1 MVFAHER
8 VDGTLRWAWCSAED
22 VVPNVVGATEQLV
35 YALVTKDNRSDDT
48 KSVGRLVALDADTGA
63 ERWSLDVG
71 PRPMMA
77 AGALDG
83 GGVLVVLAQGDSALL
98 GVDAID
104 GSVRWRL
111 DGRYQW
117 PAIANEP
124 VVIVSDV
131 SVVPQGGGPVTL
143 GPDGSPPPLM
153 MGQGYSG
160 FDRTS
165 GTKLWS
171 TMVMAPQELD
181 GGGFPFGAIDGD
193 VAVVGPGA
201 AGIDAMT
208 GAALWSA
215 DEAPAGAATG
225 YGGSVVFAGQEG
237 PVTAVNISSGDVLWT
252 APGKAPY
259 DDQVAVGDAAVYVL
273 DGTDIVAYELK
284 SGTVR
289 WRQPQ
294 DPTQLTQPW
303 RAVEGEVFTMWW
315 NLEARAADT
324 GAVRWATGYPTKTD
338 PVDGPR
344 MTSIAANST
353 IVAVGFVS
361 GSLGGD

>member
-8 VDGTLRWAWCSAED
+8 ANGTLRWARCSAED
-22 VVPNVVGATEQLV
+22 LVPNVVGATEQLV
-35 YALVTKDNRSDDT
+35 YALLTKENRSDYS
-48 KSVGRLVALDADTGA
+48 KSVGRLVAVDADTGA
-63 ERWSLDVG
+63 ERWSLDIG
-71 PRPMMA
+71 PSPMVA
-77 AGALDG
+77 DGALDG

-98 GVDAID
+98 GIDAAD

-111 DGRYQW
+111 DGMYQW
-117 PAIANEP
+117 PTVGDEQ
-124 VVIVSDV
+124 VVIVSDL
-131 SVVPQGGGPVTL
+131 SVAPQGGGPVTL
-143 GPDGSPPPLM
+143 DPEGSPPPLM

-160 FDRTS
+160 FDRATGS
-165 GTKLWS
+165 KLWS

-181 GGGFPFGAIDGD
+181 GGGFPFGAIDAGT
-193 VAVVGPGA
+193 AVLGPGA
-201 AGIDAMT
+201 AGIDVMT
-208 GAALWSA
+208 GAELWSA
-215 DEAPAGAATG
+215 DEAPDGAATG
-225 YGGSVVFAGQEG
+225 YGGAVVFAGQEG
-237 PVTAVNISSGDVLWT
+237 PVTVVNISSGQELWT

-259 DDQVAVGDAAVYVL
+259 DDQVAVGDAAVYVV

-294 DPTQLTQPW
+294 DPIQLTQPW
-303 RAVEGEVFTMWW
+303 HAIEGEVFTMWW

-324 GAVRWATGYPTKTD
+324 GALRWATGYPSKTEY
-338 PVDGPR
+338 VDGPR
-344 MTSIAANST
+344 MTSIATNSE